1 MEDKVQAAI
10 SDENY
15 NVVSSE
21 EQKDTTTKRSTTEV
35 RLSKGFKKEE
45 HPLDNGTIDE
55 KHNAPCI
62 DDTSLYYTGTN
73 DFANSCDPSRLEG
86 NDGQDAQ
93 IKKAKRTT
101 N

>member
-35 RLSKGFKKEE
+35 RLSKGFKK
-45 HPLDNGTIDE
+45 
-55 KHNAPCI
+55 
-62 DDTSLYYTGTN
+62 
-73 DFANSCDPSRLEG
+73 
-86 NDGQDAQ
+86 
-93 IKKAKRTT
+93 KRTSFRQRDY
-101 N
+101 

>member
-1 MEDKVQAAI
+1 MVSNELIGEKVQAAI

-35 RLSKGFKKEE
+35 RLSKGFKKDE

-62 DDTSLYYTGTN
+62 DNTSLYYTGTN
-73 DFANSCDPSRLEG
+73 DFANPCDTS
-86 NDGQDAQ
+86 
-93 IKKAKRTT
+93 
-101 N
+101 